1 MTVDVKKA
9 AQLLK
14 ENDNFI
20 ILSHQ
25 NPDGDT
31 LGGAFALYYALKKL
45 GKKACCK
52 CENEIPKKF
61 LFLTEEMENDSF
73 SDGYIVS
80 VDVAVEKLLG
90 DSLKEEYSGKVDLA
104 IDHHLSHREFSKN
117 LLLENKAAACEIV
130 FAVIKELG
138 VEIDKKI
145 ADCLYV
151 GIATDTG
158 CFRYTNTDAST
169 HFCAGELIEMGAD
182 NDSINTRIFET
193 KTKTYAAL
201 ERLALSS
208 LEMHFDG
215 KCALMCVTAKMFSQS
230 GSDETECD
238 GISALPRQ
246 IEGVLVGVTVREKA
260 PNEYKLSV
268 RTNEPVD
275 ACKICTKLGGGGHIR
290 ASGCTLY
297 GTLDEVKEVILNTVK
312 ESL

>member
-1 MTVDVKKA
+1 MMINISKA
-9 AQLLK
+9 VQLLK

-31 LGGAFALYYALKKL
+31 IGGAFALFFALKKL
-45 GKKACCK
+45 GKKVK
-52 CENEIPKKF
+52 YECENSIPKRF
-61 LFLTEEMENDSF
+61 EFLT
-73 SDGYIVS
+73 DGLTCDEFDEGFVVS
-80 VDVAVEKLLG
+80 VDVADEKLLG
-90 DSLKEEYSGKVDLA
+90 EYIKTKYNGKIRLA
-104 IDHHLSHREFSKN
+104 IDHHLSHREFASFT
-117 LLLENKAAACEIV
+117 LVENKAAACEIV
-130 FAVIKELG
+130 LNVIEELG
-138 VEIDKKI
+138 VEIDRKI

-158 CFRYTNTDAST
+158 CFRYTNTTDNT
-169 HFCAGELIEMGAD
+169 HFCAAKLIKLGAD
-182 NDSINTRIFET
+182 NGEINRLLFET

-201 ERLALSS
+201 EKLALSS

-215 KCALMCVTAKMFSQS
+215 KCALMCVTEKMFNES

-260 PNEYKLSV
+260 ENEYKISV
-268 RTNEPVD
+268 RTNAPVD
-275 ACKICTKLGGGGHIR
+275 ACEICAKLGGGGHVR
-290 ASGCTLY
+290 ASGCTVH
-297 GTLDEVKEVILNTVK
+297 GTLDEVKEIILCTVK

>member
-1 MTVDVKKA
+1 MMINISKA
-9 AQLLK
+9 VQLLK
-14 ENDNFI
+14 ENNSFI

-31 LGGAFALYYALKKL
+31 IGGAFALAFALKKL
-45 GKKACCK
+45 GKKVRCE
-52 CENEIPKKF
+52 CENSVPNKF
-61 LFLTEEMENDSF
+61 EFLTNDF
-73 SDGYIVS
+73 VPDESDNAYIVS
-80 VDVAVEKLLG
+80 VDVADEKLLG
-90 DSLKEEYSGKVDLA
+90 DTLSEKYHGKVSLS
-104 IDHHLSHREFSKN
+104 IDHHLSHREFSSFT
-117 LLLENKAAACEIV
+117 LVENRAAACEIV
-130 FAVIKELG
+130 FEVIEHLG
-138 VEIDKKI
+138 IRIDRKI

-158 CFRYTNTDAST
+158 CFRYTNTEAST
-169 HFCAGELIEMGAD
+169 HIIAGKLIEYGAD
-182 NDSINTRIFET
+182 HNSINTRIFET

-215 KCALMCVTAKMFSQS
+215 RCALMCVTTEMFKQS

-246 IEGVLVGVTVREKA
+246 IEGVLVGVTVRQKTE
-260 PNEYKLSV
+260 NEYKISV

-275 ACKICTKLGGGGHIR
+275 ACEICSKLGGGGHIR
-290 ASGCTLY
+290 ASGCTVN
-297 GTLDEVKEVILNTVK
+297 GTIDEVKKIILDTVK